1 MEQALTAAEVGKM
14 LGRSEGAIRQMTFRR
29 ELPFRKL
36 GRRVV
41 YLESEIRQMLQDA
54 PGTRLDE
61 IQNNNPGSM

>member
-14 LGRSEGAIRQMTFRR
+14 LGRTEGSMRQMTFRR

-41 YLESEIRQMLQDA
+41 YLESEIRQMLQEA
-54 PGTRLDE
+54 PGVRPDE
-61 IQNNNPGSM
+61 IEPRERL